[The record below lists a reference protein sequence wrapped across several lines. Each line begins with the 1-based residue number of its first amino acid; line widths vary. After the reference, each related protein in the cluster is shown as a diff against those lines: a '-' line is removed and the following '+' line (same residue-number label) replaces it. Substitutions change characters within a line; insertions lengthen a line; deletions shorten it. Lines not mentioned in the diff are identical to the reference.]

1 MENRAPI
8 RARKLIA
15 RPDILHRVS
24 FALPILNVQL
34 DEQCLIDV
42 PGCLWARVK
51 KNRRRRNWACR
62 HLNRNVHLRAAVAA
76 FESVARNIK
85 KLILYHINQYYRYK
99 QISHRKSSTSA
110 CYEDSSYLWVL
121 LDKHT
126 LFLSF
131 FRCLVADG
139 TSCTS
144 DTLTSEKAHI
154 GEVYRVQQE
163 RWTNEGWW
171 KRAC

>member
-1 MENRAPI
+1 M
-8 RARKLIA
+8 
-15 RPDILHRVS
+15 
-24 FALPILNVQL
+24 
-34 DEQCLIDV
+34 
-42 PGCLWARVK
+42 K

-131 FRCLVADG
+131 LGVLLQMAHLARL
-139 TSCTS
+139 TRSRLRK
-144 DTLTSEKAHI
+144 LTSERFI
-154 GEVYRVQQE
+154 GCSKKDGQM
-163 RWTNEGWW
+163 
-171 KRAC
+171 RADEKEHVS